1 MERLVLILL
10 LIGCGFVTS
19 GRAQELQPQD
29 DIQSWN
35 DLQLTVPLSKTVDFY
50 TAVTGRFG
58 KDVTRLNDGRYAI
71 GFAWKPTGWLN
82 IMPFYWYIDARNA
95 NSRFRRESRL
105 NLRATFRRP
114 VNKKV
119 VLVHRSTYEYRMRR
133 PLNSWRY
140 RGALGFEID
149 IPKKII
155 PSAKIITFNEVFYD
169 SLLERFSRNR
179 FAIGISKF
187 LNKNLTLDVSYMRQN
202 DGVSR
207 PGDLHVIWTAW
218 RVKM

>member
-1 MERLVLILL
+1 MREVVLIA
-10 LIGCGFVTS
+10 LIILGGFISRAV
-19 GRAQELQPQD
+19 AQELQPED

-58 KDVTRLNDGRYAI
+58 KDISRLNDGRYAI
-71 GFAWKPTGWLN
+71 GFAWKPNASLN
-82 IMPFYWYIDARNA
+82 IMPFFWYIDARNA
-95 NSRFRRESRL
+95 LSRFRRESRL
-105 NLRATFRRP
+105 NLRATYRHP
-114 VNKKV
+114 LKKKV
-119 VLVHRSTYEYRMRR
+119 VLVHRSTYEYRIRR

-140 RGALGFEID
+140 RGALGFEIE

-155 PSAKIITFNEVFYD
+155 PSAKIITFDEVFYD
-169 SLLERFSRNR
+169 SLLERLSRNR
-179 FAIGISKF
+179 FAIGISKV

>member
-1 MERLVLILL
+1 MGRSALILL
-10 LIGCGFVTS
+10 IVGSGFILQVA
-19 GRAQELQPQD
+19 AQELQPQD

-71 GFAWKPTGWLN
+71 GFAWKPNASLN
-82 IMPFYWYIDARNA
+82 IMPFFWYINARNA
-95 NSRFRRESRL
+95 LSRFRRESRL
-105 NLRATFRRP
+105 NLRATYRRP
-114 VNKKV
+114 ITKKV
-119 VLVHRSTYEYRMRR
+119 VFVHRSTYEYRIRR

-140 RGALGFEID
+140 RGAVGFEID

-155 PSAKIITFNEVFYD
+155 PTAKIITFDEVFYD

-218 RVKM
+218 RVKL